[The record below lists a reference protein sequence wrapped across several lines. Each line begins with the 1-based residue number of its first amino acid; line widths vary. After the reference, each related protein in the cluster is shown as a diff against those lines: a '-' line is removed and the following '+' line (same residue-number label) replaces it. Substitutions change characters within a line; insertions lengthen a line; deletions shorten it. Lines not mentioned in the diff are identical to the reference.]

1 MSLFDTRN
9 LDTLPYY
16 DGPLGFELTESG
28 TYFRLWAP
36 SATDVTLC
44 LYSDGLFGP
53 EYRRE
58 SLEKF
63 QDGHWE
69 TFIAENL
76 EGTYYDYLITTGGT
90 EYRSMDPYAV
100 SAGANGKRA
109 MILDLGKTDPEG
121 WADDKAPERES
132 EDIIYEIHVK
142 DFTAQRFSGIS
153 EKARGKY
160 MALTERGTHLPF
172 DESQPTALEYLKSL
186 GITHV
191 QLMPIFD
198 FASVDEMGSEE
209 QFNWGY
215 DPENYNVPEGSY
227 SSDAEHGQVRV
238 RELKE
243 MVKALHES
251 GIRVIMDVVYNHT
264 YRLDSPLFRIEP
276 WYFYRQNKDGSSS
289 NGSGCGNDIATERR
303 VVLGDVIGENQV
315 VMDGLAQD
323 ERVVIQGLQKVRDG
337 QKVRPSLINAEEE
350 EL

>member
-276 WYFYRQNKDGSSS
+276 WYFYRQNKDVALLNRPCVHRS
-289 NGSGCGNDIATERR
+289 NPTLSYAIMVQRART
-303 VVLGDVIGENQV
+303 
-315 VMDGLAQD
+315 
-323 ERVVIQGLQKVRDG
+323 
-337 QKVRPSLINAEEE
+337 
-350 EL
+350 